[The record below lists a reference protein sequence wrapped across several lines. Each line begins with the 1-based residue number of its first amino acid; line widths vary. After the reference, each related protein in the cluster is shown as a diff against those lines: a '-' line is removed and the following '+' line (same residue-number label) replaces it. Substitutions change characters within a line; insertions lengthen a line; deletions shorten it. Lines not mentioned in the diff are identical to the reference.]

1 MENNA
6 KLAKQVSQ
14 LNSHTETETTLTTA
28 IKGLQITIT
37 TMGKI
42 KTIFADAT
50 LFWKGMERTAKQLQ
64 KMLNPEHF
72 QMYIEEFD
80 MYEEEVVKSGYSWLA
95 FAKICLDSALTMKEA
110 SKSVDD
116 IMKTIPSHEEV
127 PKLVKKL
134 VKELNEELHK
144 ESKLLEDYINRLNNE
159 GLNSAAAPAT
169 TAAPVML
176 FDLVKLY

>member
-6 KLAKQVSQ
+6 KLAKQISL

-28 IKGLQITIT
+28 IKGLEITIS
-37 TMGKI
+37 TMGRI

-50 LFWKGMERTAKQLQ
+50 LFWKGMERSAKQLQ
-64 KMLNPEHF
+64 TMLNPDHF

-110 SKSVDD
+110 SKGVDA
-116 IMKTIPSHEEV
+116 IMNNIPDHKEAVE
-127 PKLVKKL
+127 LVKNL
-134 VKELNEELHK
+134 SKEMIAE
-144 ESKLLEDYINRLNNE
+144 LLEDAKQIRKNIKEMENK
-159 GLNSAAAPAT
+159 STAAPAT